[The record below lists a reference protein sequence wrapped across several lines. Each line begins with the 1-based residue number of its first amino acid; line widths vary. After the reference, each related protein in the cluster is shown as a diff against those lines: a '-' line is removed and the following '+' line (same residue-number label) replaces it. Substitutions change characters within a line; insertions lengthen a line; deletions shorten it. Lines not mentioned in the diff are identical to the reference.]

1 MPSTSNQLILTF
13 WHVRPEVDLSEIA
26 QMRDLGAAGI
36 YEPAFTAGEKRLL
49 CMVARFD
56 KSDRSARI
64 AAALYAMRNAKLLCE
79 SEVPGSSVWGVECW
93 LDGEKL
99 SQNDIPQ

>member
-1 MPSTSNQLILTF
+1 MTTQNQLILTF

-26 QMRDLGAAGI
+26 DMRYLGSVGV
-36 YEPAFTAGEKRLL
+36 YEPKFTAGEKRML

-56 KSDRSARI
+56 KSDHSARV

-79 SEVPGSSVWGVECW
+79 SKVPGSSVWGVECW

-99 SQNDIPQ
+99 SQNEIPQ